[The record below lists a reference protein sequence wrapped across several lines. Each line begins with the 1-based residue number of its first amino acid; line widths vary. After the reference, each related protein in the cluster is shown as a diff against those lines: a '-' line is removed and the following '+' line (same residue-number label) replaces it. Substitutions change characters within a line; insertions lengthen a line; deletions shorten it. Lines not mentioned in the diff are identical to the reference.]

1 MDMSRDPIKPKSVR
15 VPDALW
21 AAAQMR
27 ADERGEVLSEEI
39 RKFLER
45 YVKKSGGTRAADD
58 LVERFRRL

>member
-1 MDMSRDPIKPKSVR
+1 MSRDPIKPKSVR

-21 AAAQMR
+21 AAAQAK

-45 YVKKSGGTRAADD
+45 YVKKSGPLTIWSSASAICEGGT
-58 LVERFRRL
+58 

>member
-1 MDMSRDPIKPKSVR
+1 MPRERMRPKAIR

-21 AAAQMR
+21 QQAQEK

-45 YVKKSGGTRAADD
+45 YVKRQGKADQ
-58 LVERFRRL
+58 